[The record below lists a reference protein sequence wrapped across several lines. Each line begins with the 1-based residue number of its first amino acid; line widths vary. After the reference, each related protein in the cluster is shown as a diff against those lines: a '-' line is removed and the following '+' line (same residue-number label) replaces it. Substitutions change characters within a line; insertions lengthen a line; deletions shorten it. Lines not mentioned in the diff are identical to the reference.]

1 MSEFEAQQPNFRL
14 AETYR
19 GDTLQD
25 VAAREMGDA
34 NRWPELIWLNRLV
47 PPYLTDDP
55 SAVSATVL
63 LTGSL
68 IRVPA
73 PVGMVSEDA
82 DAGQVYER
90 DCLLTNKRLSVDSSG
105 DFAVAS
111 GAQNF
116 KQQLSHRVV
125 TPRGQAKRHPEYGCL
140 VWQLFGR
147 KNDPALSM
155 LGHEYVRATLAA
167 DYRVSDVQRAQATV
181 SGDAIRVS
189 ATALGIT
196 GASVDLQN

>member
-1 MSEFEAQQPNFRL
+1 MSEFEREQPNFRL
-14 AETYR
+14 AQTNH

-47 PPYLTDDP
+47 PPYLTDDAAKVTP
-55 SAVSATVL
+55 YVL

-68 IRVPA
+68 IKVPA
-73 PVGMVSEDA
+73 PVGMVSQDA
-82 DAGQVYER
+82 DEGQVYER
-90 DCLLTNKRLSVDSSG
+90 DCQLVNKRLTDNGSG
-105 DFAVAS
+105 DFAVVA
-111 GAQNF
+111 GVQNF
-116 KQQLSHRVV
+116 KQQLAHRVV

-147 KNDPALSM
+147 KGNPALSL

-167 DYRVSDVQRAQATV
+167 DYRVSQVVQARAEV
-181 SGDAIRVS
+181 SGDAIRVT
-189 ATALGIT
+189 ATAEGIS
-196 GASVDLQN
+196 GAAVDILN

>member
-1 MSEFEAQQPNFRL
+1 MSEFEREQPNFRL
-14 AETYR
+14 VETHH

-55 SAVSATVL
+55 SKVTSTVL
-63 LTGSL
+63 MTGSL

-73 PVGMVSEDA
+73 PVGVVSDDA

-90 DCLLTNKRLSVDSSG
+90 DCQLVNKRLTDDGAG
-105 DFAVAS
+105 DFAVVT

-116 KQQLSHRVV
+116 KQQLAHRVV
-125 TPRGQAKRHPEYGCL
+125 TPRGQAKRHPDYGCL
-140 VWQLFGR
+140 VWQLFGK
-147 KNDPALSM
+147 KNNPALSM

-167 DYRVSDVQRAQATV
+167 DYRVSNVQRAEAIVT
-181 SGDAIRVS
+181 GDAIRVS
-189 ATALGIT
+189 ATAVGIS
-196 GASVDLQN
+196 GAAVDLPN